1 MGSAV
6 WLCGVACCVACVSK
20 GGSVPIPLACQ
31 HPAPQ
36 VCGPL
41 PGVSHTTAG
50 ECAWGALC
58 SSDAGVDGGEHSPGL
73 EVENG
78 ARVRVA
84 RVSDRAEGR
93 WRDQCRPSVRSP
105 PPHLYT
111 QSVSARGV
119 NAVVSVVLVA
129 SSLEH

>member
-1 MGSAV
+1 MQCGCVGLRVALRVCRRVVLFPSHSPVSTLRPRFAV
-6 WLCGVACCVACVSK
+6 
-20 GGSVPIPLACQ
+20 
-31 HPAPQ
+31 
-36 VCGPL
+36 L

>member
-1 MGSAV
+1 MQCGRVGLRVALRVCRRVVLFPSHSPVSTLRPRFAV
-6 WLCGVACCVACVSK
+6 
-20 GGSVPIPLACQ
+20 
-31 HPAPQ
+31 
-36 VCGPL
+36 L

-93 WRDQCRPSVRSP
+93 WRDQCRPSVRSGTVP
-105 PPHLYT
+105 T
-111 QSVSARGV
+111 
-119 NAVVSVVLVA
+119 
-129 SSLEH
+129 

>member
-1 MGSAV
+1 MQCGCVGLRVALRVCRRVVLFPSHSPVSTLRPRFAV
-6 WLCGVACCVACVSK
+6 
-20 GGSVPIPLACQ
+20 
-31 HPAPQ
+31 
-36 VCGPL
+36 L

-78 ARVRVA
+78 ARVPVA